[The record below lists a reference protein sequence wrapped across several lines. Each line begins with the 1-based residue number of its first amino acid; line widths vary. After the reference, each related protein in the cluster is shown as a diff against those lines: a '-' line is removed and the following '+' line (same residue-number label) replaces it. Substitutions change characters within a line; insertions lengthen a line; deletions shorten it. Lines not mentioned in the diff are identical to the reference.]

1 MKISEIKELSTPD
14 LLERIDTEKTM
25 LVRLKL
31 NHAIS
36 PLDNPQ
42 KIKEARITIARLMTE
57 LRSRELSIRNQIA
70 NISNGKEFQK
80 RTYRCCCQQ

>member
-25 LVRLKL
+25 IVRLKL

-42 KIKEARITIARLMTE
+42 KIKEARLTIARLLTE
-57 LRSRELSIRNQIA
+57 LRTRELSKK
-70 NISNGKEFQK
+70 SNS
-80 RTYRCCCQQ
+80 

>member
-1 MKISEIKELSTPD
+1 MKTSEIKQLSTPD

-36 PLDNPQ
+36 PLDNPR
-42 KIKEARITIARLMTE
+42 KITEARLTIARLMTE
-57 LRSRELSIRNQIA
+57 LRTRELSKK
-70 NISNGKEFQK
+70 SKS
-80 RTYRCCCQQ
+80 